1 MDGIMNIYNGLTA
14 LGSMS
19 EELQESLSQSIADL
33 DAASLSV
40 ENASA
45 SVDAAAASVNE
56 AAAKAELLIENV
68 NELLPEFMR
77 YIKGMWFLAGA
88 QFVVILIMLVVVLQ
102 LYRKIGAAGKKTL

>member
-56 AAAKAELLIENV
+56 AAAKAEQLIENV

-88 QFVVILIMLVVVLQ
+88 QFVVILIML
-102 LYRKIGAAGKKTL
+102 AALFLLCKKVDAINRKTL